1 MRREYV
7 GAAFASVL
15 TAPLAASAG
24 ATTIT
29 ANDLTNWPTGS
40 PGPFYIVIDRG
51 LPNEE
56 KILCVSRSGN
66 ILTVYTTGGAN
77 GRAADGTSLAAHAIN
92 ATIEHVFTATDAD
105 EANAHVNTT
114 PLHITVCT
122 STTRP
127 ASPVA
132 NQTILETD
140 TQLFYCYIDSEWK
153 PVPSSIDTE
162 GSVDAMLLMGG

>member
-29 ANDLTNWPTGS
+29 ANNLTNWPTGS
-40 PGPFYIVIDRG
+40 PGPFYVVVDRG
-51 LPNEE
+51 LANEE

-77 GRAADGTSLAAHAIN
+77 GRAADGTSLSAHSIN

-105 EANAHVNTT
+105 EANAHVNTL

-122 STTRP
+122 SSTRP
-127 ASPVA
+127 ASPTA
-132 NQTILETD
+132 NQTILQTD
-140 TQLFYCYIDSEWK
+140 TKSLFSYISGAWE
-153 PVPSSIDTE
+153 PVSSSST
-162 GSVDAMLLMGG
+162 GSVEAMLLMGG

>member
-15 TAPLAASAG
+15 TEPLAASAG

-29 ANDLTNWPTGS
+29 ADDLTNWPTGS
-40 PGPFYIVIDRG
+40 PGPFYIVVDRG

-66 ILTVYTTGGAN
+66 ILSVYDTDGMN
-77 GRAADGTSLAAHAIN
+77 GRAADGTSISAHTIN

-105 EANAHVNTT
+105 EANAHVNTL

-140 TQLFYCYIDSEWK
+140 TRMLLAYISGVWE
-153 PVPSSIDTE
+153 PVSSSSTS

>member
-40 PGPFYIVIDRG
+40 PGPFYVVIDRG
-51 LPNEE
+51 LANEE
-56 KILCVSRSGN
+56 KILCVSRSSN
-66 ILTVYTTGGAN
+66 TLTVYNSGGLN
-77 GRAADGTSLAAHAIN
+77 GRAADGTSLSAHSIN

-105 EANAHVNTT
+105 EANAHVNTL

-122 STTRP
+122 SSTRP

-140 TQLFYCYIDSEWK
+140 TRLFYCYISGAWTS
-153 PVPSSIDTE
+153 VPTTTSNSSVE
-162 GSVDAMLLMGG
+162 AMLLMGG

>member
-1 MRREYV
+1 MRRQYV

-29 ANDLTNWPTGS
+29 ANNLTNWPTGS

-51 LPNEE
+51 LANEE
-56 KILCVSRSGN
+56 KILCSSRAGN
-66 ILTVYTTGGAN
+66 TITVYNSGGVN
-77 GRAADGTSLAAHAIN
+77 GRAADGTSLSAHTIN

-105 EANAHVNTT
+105 EANSHVNTP
-114 PLHITVCT
+114 PLHITICT
-122 STTRP
+122 SSTRP

-140 TQLFYCYIDSEWK
+140 TRLFYCYISGAWTS
-153 PVPSSIDTE
+153 VPTTTSNSSVE
-162 GSVDAMLLMGG
+162 AMLLMGG

>member
-7 GAAFASVL
+7 GAAFSSVL
-15 TAPLAASAG
+15 TEPLAASAG

-29 ANDLTNWPTGS
+29 ADNLTNWPTGS

-66 ILTVYTTGGAN
+66 IMSVYDSGGTN
-77 GRAADGTSLAAHAIN
+77 GRAADGTSISAHSVN
-92 ATIEHVFTATDAD
+92 AVVEHVFTATDAD
-105 EANAHVNTT
+105 EANAHVNTL

-140 TQLFYCYIDSEWK
+140 TKMLYCYI
-153 PVPSSIDTE
+153 
-162 GSVDAMLLMGG
+162 GSVWQPVVSETSDSSVTAMLLMGG